1 MRQLLLVPVA
11 APAACGGEPEQKAKA
26 PGAAQAMQAGQ
37 WQSTLEVTNFRRA
50 DPGEPRLDMPVGTR
64 TSGGACIGPDQ
75 GADPP
80 PELFAGSDFEQCR
93 WAENF
98 YMRRGRL
105 VSGMTC
111 QRDGVGEVEVTVN
124 VDFTATGFEGTAEMP
139 TRLPTDGDVVLAARI
154 SGSRTGECTPE
165 AETGNQAQPG

>member
-1 MRQLLLVPVA
+1 MRHLLLVTVA
-11 APAACGGEPEQKAKA
+11 ALAACGGGAEQKEKA
-26 PGAAQAMQAGQ
+26 PEAAQAMQAGQ

-64 TSGGACIGPDQ
+64 ASGSACVGADQ
-75 GADPP
+75 GANPP

-93 WAENF
+93 WGDSF

-111 QRDGVGEVEVTVN
+111 RRDGVGEVEVTVN
-124 VDFTATGFEGTAEMP
+124 VDFTATRFEGTAEML
-139 TRLPTDGDVVLAARI
+139 TRLPSDGDVVLAARI

-165 AETGNQAQPG
+165 PEGGNQAQPG